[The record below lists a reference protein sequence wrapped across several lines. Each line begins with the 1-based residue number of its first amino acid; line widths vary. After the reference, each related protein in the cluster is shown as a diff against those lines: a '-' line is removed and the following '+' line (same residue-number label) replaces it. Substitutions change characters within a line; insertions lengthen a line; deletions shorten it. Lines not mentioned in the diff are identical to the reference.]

1 MNSLRSLQGAK
12 NRVNKPSLGLSNKK
26 IINTITWSN
35 TLNYLVK
42 LQAVLNEKSKTI
54 NLVHIFQLIYC
65 FPYIG
70 MHVYVNYSSI
80 RSVFC
85 PEYYSSL
92 VSTS

>member
-42 LQAVLNEKSKTI
+42 LQAVLNENLKTI
-54 NLVHIFQLIYC
+54 NLVHICQLIYC
-65 FPYIG
+65 FPYVG
-70 MHVYVNYSSI
+70 MYVYVNYSSTHSI
-80 RSVFC
+80 FC
-85 PEYYSSL
+85 QERCSSL